1 MIPKGRPVLS
11 GREGNEPQ
19 KEGITMKKPMRIVTA
34 SVCALALAGSFA
46 MFGCS
51 SNTQS
56 AEEPQAQEQT
66 SEPAEQVQLQIFAA
80 NSLEKALNEVQ
91 ALYTEQTGVTF
102 ADTQYEASGT
112 LNEMLGGGAAADIEI
127 TASRGTMDTAVEE
140 GYVDEGT
147 RFDMFTNDLVI
158 VAGTDSDID
167 EVTLEEA
174 ASGNYKIAVGDD
186 NVPAGNYAKQALST
200 VGCWVDEEGTTGS
213 ESDGKGGTFDG
224 TPLAGLV
231 TEGSSVGNV
240 CSYAISG
247 DVDLAVVYT
256 SDVYRFGG
264 VKIVG
269 TVPSDTHK
277 NIIYPAAVCADS
289 ENAEAA
295 AAFLDWCTTD
305 EEALKIWQEWGF
317 ELA

>member
-1 MIPKGRPVLS
+1 
-11 GREGNEPQ
+11 
-19 KEGITMKKPMRIVTA
+19 MKKYLRFMTA
-34 SVCALALAGSFA
+34 AVLTFALVGMFALA
-46 MFGCS
+46 GCS
-51 SNTQS
+51 SNTAEESSS
-56 AEEPQAQEQT
+56 AESANTE
-66 SEPAEQVQLQIFAA
+66 EPATAPADAVELQLFAA
-80 NSLEKALNEVQ
+80 NSLSEAMDAVQ
-91 ALYTEQTGVTF
+91 ALYTESHPEVTF

-112 LNEMLGGGAAADIEI
+112 LNEMLAAGSYADVLI
-127 TASRGTMDTAVEE
+127 TASKGTMDTAVEE

-158 VAGTDSDID
+158 VAGENSDIS
-167 EVTLEEA
+167 EVTLDDV
-174 ASGNYKIAVGDD
+174 ASGQYTVAVGDD

-200 VGCWVDEEGTTGS
+200 VGCWVDEEGTTGKD
-213 ESDGKGGTFDG
+213 SDGKGGTFDG

-240 CSYAISG
+240 CSYANSG
-247 DVDLAVVYT
+247 DVDLAFVYT

-269 TVPSDTHK
+269 TVPSDSHK
-277 NIIYPAAVCADS
+277 SIVYPAVVCANS

>member
-1 MIPKGRPVLS
+1 
-11 GREGNEPQ
+11 
-19 KEGITMKKPMRIVTA
+19 MKKHLRFMIAAVLTFA
-34 SVCALALAGSFA
+34 LVGMFALA
-46 MFGCS
+46 GCS
-51 SNTQS
+51 SNATEESTAESSSS
-56 AEEPQAQEQT
+56 ATASTEESS
-66 SEPAEQVQLQIFAA
+66 SEAAEAVELQIFAA
-80 NSLEKALNEVQ
+80 NSLSEAMDKVQ
-91 ALYTEQTGVTF
+91 ELYSETHEGVTF

-112 LNEMLGGGAAADIEI
+112 LNEMLAAGSYADILI
-127 TASRGTMDTAVEE
+127 TASKGTMDTAVEE
-140 GYVDEGT
+140 AYVDEGT

-158 VAGTDSDID
+158 VAGENSDIT
-167 EVTLEEA
+167 EVALDDVAT
-174 ASGNYKIAVGDD
+174 GQYTVAVGDD

-240 CSYAISG
+240 CSYANSG
-247 DVDLAVVYT
+247 DVDLAFVYT

>member
-1 MIPKGRPVLS
+1 
-11 GREGNEPQ
+11 
-19 KEGITMKKPMRIVTA
+19 MKKHLRFMIAAVLTFA
-34 SVCALALAGSFA
+34 LVGMFALA
-46 MFGCS
+46 GCS
-51 SNTQS
+51 SNATEESTAESSSS
-56 AEEPQAQEQT
+56 ATASTEESS
-66 SEPAEQVQLQIFAA
+66 SEAAEAVELQIFAA
-80 NSLEKALNEVQ
+80 NSLSEAMDKVQ
-91 ALYTEQTGVTF
+91 ELYSETHEGVTF

-112 LNEMLGGGAAADIEI
+112 LNEMLAAGSYADILI
-127 TASRGTMDTAVEE
+127 TASKGTMDTAVEE
-140 GYVDEGT
+140 AYVDEGT

-158 VAGTDSDID
+158 VAGENSDIT
-167 EVTLEEA
+167 EVTLDDVA
-174 ASGNYKIAVGDD
+174 TGQYTVAVGDD

-224 TPLAGLV
+224 TPLAALV

-240 CSYAISG
+240 CSYANSG
-247 DVDLAVVYT
+247 DVDLAFVYT

-289 ENAEAA
+289 ENVEAA

>member
-1 MIPKGRPVLS
+1 
-11 GREGNEPQ
+11 
-19 KEGITMKKPMRIVTA
+19 MKKYLRFMTA
-34 SVCALALAGSFA
+34 AVLTFALVGMFALA
-46 MFGCS
+46 GCS
-51 SNTQS
+51 SNTAEESSS
-56 AEEPQAQEQT
+56 AESANTE
-66 SEPAEQVQLQIFAA
+66 EPATAPADAVELQLFAA
-80 NSLEKALNEVQ
+80 NSLSEAMDAVQ
-91 ALYTEQTGVTF
+91 ALYTESHPEVTF

-112 LNEMLGGGAAADIEI
+112 LNEMLAAGSYADVLI
-127 TASRGTMDTAVEE
+127 TASKGTMDTAVEE

-158 VAGTDSDID
+158 VAGENSDIS
-167 EVTLEEA
+167 EVTLDDV
-174 ASGNYKIAVGDD
+174 ASGQYTVAVGDD

-200 VGCWVDEEGTTGS
+200 VGCWVDEEGTTGKD
-213 ESDGKGGTFDG
+213 SDGKGGTFDG

-240 CSYAISG
+240 CSYANSG
-247 DVDLAVVYT
+247 DVNLAFVYT

-269 TVPSDTHK
+269 TVPSDSHK
-277 NIIYPAAVCADS
+277 SIVYPAAVCANS

>member
-1 MIPKGRPVLS
+1 
-11 GREGNEPQ
+11 
-19 KEGITMKKPMRIVTA
+19 MKKYLRFMTA
-34 SVCALALAGSFA
+34 AVLTFALVGMFALA
-46 MFGCS
+46 GCS
-51 SNTQS
+51 SNTAEESSS
-56 AEEPQAQEQT
+56 AESANTE
-66 SEPAEQVQLQIFAA
+66 EPATAPADAVELQLFAA
-80 NSLEKALNEVQ
+80 NSLSEAMDAVQ
-91 ALYTEQTGVTF
+91 ALYTESHPEVTF

-112 LNEMLGGGAAADIEI
+112 LNEMLAAGSYADVLI
-127 TASRGTMDTAVEE
+127 TASKSTMDTAVEE

-158 VAGTDSDID
+158 VAGENSDIS
-167 EVTLEEA
+167 EVTLDDV
-174 ASGNYKIAVGDD
+174 ASGQYTVAVGDD

-200 VGCWVDEEGTTGS
+200 VGCWVDEEGTTGKD
-213 ESDGKGGTFDG
+213 SDGKGGTFDG

-240 CSYAISG
+240 CSYANSG
-247 DVDLAVVYT
+247 DVDLAFVYT

-269 TVPSDTHK
+269 TVPSDSHK
-277 NIIYPAAVCADS
+277 SIVYPAAVCANS

>member
-1 MIPKGRPVLS
+1 
-11 GREGNEPQ
+11 
-19 KEGITMKKPMRIVTA
+19 MKKSMRVVLA
-34 SVCALALAGSFA
+34 SVCALMLAGAFA

-51 SNTQS
+51 NTQTS
-56 AEEPQAQEQT
+56 TEEPKAEEQT
-66 SEPAEQVQLQIFAA
+66 STEEAVELQIFAA
-80 NSLEKALNEVQ
+80 NSLSEAMEEVQ
-91 ALYTEQTGVTF
+91 ALYTEENPNVTF

-112 LNEMLGGGAAADIEI
+112 LNEMLGAGSYADILI
-127 TASRGTMDTAVEE
+127 TASKGTMDTAVEE

-158 VAGTDSDID
+158 VAGEDSDIT
-167 EVTLEEA
+167 ELTLDDLATGE
-174 ASGNYKIAVGDD
+174 YTIAVGDD

-200 VGCWVDEEGTTGS
+200 AGCWIDSDGTSGS
-213 ESDGKGGTFDG
+213 ESDGKEGTFDG

-240 CSYAISG
+240 CSYANTG
-247 DVDLAVVYT
+247 DVDVALVYT

-269 TVPSDTHK
+269 TVPADTHK
-277 NIIYPAAVCADS
+277 NIVYPAAVCANS

-295 AAFLDWCTTD
+295 QAFLDWAYD
-305 EEALKIWQEWGF
+305 NEDVRAIWQEWGF

>member
-1 MIPKGRPVLS
+1 
-11 GREGNEPQ
+11 
-19 KEGITMKKPMRIVTA
+19 MKKPMRIVLA
-34 SVCALALAGSFA
+34 SVCALMLAGAFA

-51 SNTQS
+51 SSQPA
-56 AEEPQAQEQT
+56 AEEQQTEEQT
-66 SEPAEQVQLQIFAA
+66 STEEAVELQIFAA
-80 NSLEKALNEVQ
+80 NSLSEAMEEVQ
-91 ALYTEQTGVTF
+91 ALYTEENPNVTF

-112 LNEMLGGGAAADIEI
+112 LNEMLGAGSYADILI
-127 TASRGTMDTAVEE
+127 TASKGTMDTAVEE

-158 VAGTDSDID
+158 VAGEDSDIT
-167 EVTLEEA
+167 ELTLDDLA
-174 ASGNYKIAVGDD
+174 TGQYTVAVGDD

-200 VGCWVDEEGTTGS
+200 VGCWIDSDGTSGS
-213 ESDGKGGTFDG
+213 DSDGKEGTFDG

-240 CSYAISG
+240 CSYANTG
-247 DVDLAVVYT
+247 DVDVALVYT

-269 TVPSDTHK
+269 TVPADTHK
-277 NIIYPAAVCADS
+277 NIVYPAAVCANS

-295 AAFLDWCTTD
+295 QAFLDWAYTNED
-305 EEALKIWQEWGF
+305 VRAIWQEWGF

>member
-1 MIPKGRPVLS
+1 
-11 GREGNEPQ
+11 
-19 KEGITMKKPMRIVTA
+19 MKKPMRIVLA
-34 SVCALALAGSFA
+34 SVCALMLAGAFA
-46 MFGCS
+46 MFGCTS
-51 SNTQS
+51 SQPA
-56 AEEPQAQEQT
+56 AEEQQTEEQT
-66 SEPAEQVQLQIFAA
+66 TTEEAVELQIFAA
-80 NSLEKALNEVQ
+80 NSLSEAMEEVQ
-91 ALYTEQTGVTF
+91 ALYTEENPNVTF

-112 LNEMLGGGAAADIEI
+112 LNEMLGAGSYADILI
-127 TASRGTMDTAVEE
+127 TASKGTMDTAVEE

-158 VAGTDSDID
+158 VAGEDSDIT
-167 EVTLEEA
+167 ELTLDDLATGE
-174 ASGNYKIAVGDD
+174 YTIAVGDD

-200 VGCWVDEEGTTGS
+200 VGCWIDSDGTSGS
-213 ESDGKGGTFDG
+213 DSDGKEGTFDG

-240 CSYAISG
+240 CSYANTG
-247 DVDLAVVYT
+247 DVDVALVYT

-269 TVPSDTHK
+269 TVPADTHK
-277 NIIYPAAVCADS
+277 NIVYPAAVCANS

-295 AAFLDWCTTD
+295 QAFLDWAYTNED
-305 EEALKIWQEWGF
+305 VRAIWQEWGF

>member
-1 MIPKGRPVLS
+1 
-11 GREGNEPQ
+11 
-19 KEGITMKKPMRIVTA
+19 MKKPMRIVLA
-34 SVCALALAGSFA
+34 SVCALMLAGAFA

-51 SNTQS
+51 SSQPA
-56 AEEPQAQEQT
+56 AEEQQTEEQT
-66 SEPAEQVQLQIFAA
+66 TTEEAVELQIFAA
-80 NSLEKALNEVQ
+80 NSLSEAMEEVQ
-91 ALYTEQTGVTF
+91 ALYTEENPNVTF

-112 LNEMLGGGAAADIEI
+112 LNEMLGAGSYADILI
-127 TASRGTMDTAVEE
+127 TASKGTMDTAVEE

-158 VAGTDSDID
+158 VAGEDSDIT
-167 EVTLEEA
+167 ELTLDDLATGE
-174 ASGNYKIAVGDD
+174 YTIAVGDD

-200 VGCWVDEEGTTGS
+200 VGCWIDSDGTSGS
-213 ESDGKGGTFDG
+213 DSDGKEGTFDG

-240 CSYAISG
+240 CSYANTG
-247 DVDLAVVYT
+247 DVDVALVYT

-269 TVPSDTHK
+269 TVPADTHK
-277 NIIYPAAVCADS
+277 NIVYPAAVCANS

-295 AAFLDWCTTD
+295 QAFLDWAYENED
-305 EEALKIWQEWGF
+305 VRAIWQEWGF